1 MALYLTNDDIAQLLP
16 MKDCVDALEAV
27 FTQWGQGRG
36 VNRPRTRIRLPTG
49 FHHYM
54 ASYAPDMGVLGLR
67 TYTTLAGG
75 GQNIYIL
82 YDGESGAI
90 LCLMDSGLM
99 STIRTGAASGLGTRH
114 MARADSSTVG
124 MIGVGGQAEAQLAAV
139 CAVRDIRHAKVF
151 SRTAE
156 NREAFAAEMS
166 EKLGTEVVG
175 AGSAEECVAGVDII
189 ITITNSREPVLRGEW
204 LASGQHINA
213 AGSNHWMRR
222 ELDDAAVERS
232 DIIVVD
238 DLEQAKMECGE
249 LVFAAERGRFRWDT
263 VHELRDVLAGRV
275 AGRPGPSSITLF
287 ESQGL
292 SIEDLA
298 TAHYVYHKARERG
311 MGQELPF

>member
-16 MKDCVDALEAV
+16 MKECVDALETV
-27 FTQWGQGRG
+27 FTQWGSGHG

-82 YDGESGAI
+82 YDGTSGQI
-90 LCLMDSGLM
+90 MCLMDSGLM

-114 MARADSSTVG
+114 MARADATTVG

-156 NREAFAAEMS
+156 NRQAFASEMS

-175 AGSAEECVAGVDII
+175 AESAEECVSEVDIV
-189 ITITNSREPVLRGEW
+189 ITITNSREPVLKGEW
-204 LASGQHINA
+204 LMPGQHINA

-249 LVFAAERGRFRWDT
+249 LVFAAERGRFRWDD
-263 VHELRDVLAGRV
+263 VHELRDVLAGRI
-275 AGRPGPSSITLF
+275 AGRPAPASVTLF

-298 TAHYVYHKARERG
+298 TAHHVYHKAREQG

>member
-1 MALYLTNDDIAQLLP
+1 MALYLTNDEIAQLLP
-16 MKDCVDALEAV
+16 MKECVDALDTV
-27 FTQWGQGRG
+27 FAQWGQGHG

-54 ASYAPDMGVLGLR
+54 ASYSPDMNVLGLR

-82 YDGESGAI
+82 YDGVSGAI

-114 MARADSSTVG
+114 MARADASTVG
-124 MIGVGGQAEAQLAAV
+124 MIGVGSQAEAQLAAV
-139 CAVRDIRHAKVF
+139 CAVRDIKRAKVF
-151 SRTAE
+151 SRTTS
-156 NREAFAAEMS
+156 NRESFAVEMS
-166 EKLGTEVVG
+166 EKLGTDVV
-175 AGSAEECVAGVDII
+175 AAESAEECVSDVDVI
-189 ITITNSREPVLRGEW
+189 ITITNSREPVLKGDW
-204 LASGQHINA
+204 LAKGQHINA

-263 VHELRDVLAGRV
+263 VDELRDVV
-275 AGRPGPSSITLF
+275 AGRIAGRTDASSITLF

-298 TAHYVYHKARERG
+298 CAHYVYHKAREQG
-311 MGQELPF
+311 VGQELPF

>member
-1 MALYLTNDDIAQLLP
+1 MALYLTNDDIARLLP
-16 MKDCVDALEAV
+16 MKECVDALETV
-27 FTQWGQGRG
+27 FSQWGEGHG

-82 YDGESGAI
+82 YDGVSGQI

-151 SRTAE
+151 SRTTA

-166 EKLGTEVVG
+166 QKLSTEVVA
-175 AGSAEECVAGVDII
+175 AGSTEDCVSDVDIVI
-189 ITITNSREPVLRGEW
+189 VITNSRDPVLKGEW
-204 LASGQHINA
+204 LSPGQHINA

-222 ELDDAAVERS
+222 ELDDVAVERS

-263 VHELRDVLAGRV
+263 VHELRDVV
-275 AGRPGPSSITLF
+275 AGRIPGRPEPSSITLF

-298 TAHYVYHKARERG
+298 TANHVYHKARDQG
-311 MGQELPF
+311 IGQELPF

>member
-1 MALYLTNDDIAQLLP
+1 MALYLSNADVAQLLP
-16 MKDCVDALEAV
+16 MGECVDVLETV
-27 FTQWGQGRG
+27 FTQWGNGAG

-54 ASYAPDMGVLGLR
+54 ASYAPGLGVLGLR

-75 GQNIYIL
+75 GQNVYIL
-82 YDGESGAI
+82 YDSESGQMI
-90 LCLMDSGLM
+90 CLMDSGLM

-114 MARADSSTVG
+114 MARADSASVG
-124 MIGVGGQAEAQLAAV
+124 MIGVGGQAAAQLEAV

-151 SRTAE
+151 SRTPE
-156 NREAFAAEMS
+156 TREAFAAEMS
-166 EKLGTEVVG
+166 EKLGTEVVP
-175 AGSAEECVAGVDII
+175 AGSAEECASGVDII
-189 ITITNSREPVLRGEW
+189 VTITNSREPVLKGEW
-204 LASGQHINA
+204 LAPGQHINA

-275 AGRPGPSSITLF
+275 PGRPQASSITLF

-298 TAHYVYHKARERG
+298 SAHHVYRKARELG
-311 MGQELPF
+311 LGQELPF